1 MSDGPREEAPPH
13 PAPVAPG
20 VAGWRHRDH
29 VRGSL
34 VGSLFVLALPLV
46 ASGVLGGAVFQIADL
61 TFLSRLGDASLAA
74 VVITNQT
81 IRQVFFMV
89 VMGASFATQS
99 LVSRAIGAGDLERAE
114 HVAGQALA
122 LGALV
127 SVGVAAVGI
136 ALPDALFSLA
146 GADPDFAAAGVPYVR
161 LVFALNFGIVGT
173 MLFGAILGGAGDTT
187 TPLLVQVFQFT
198 VAIAAEWVLIFGHL
212 GVPALGVRGVALG
225 VASGQLVAMTLGA
238 WVLFRGKS
246 RVHLRARHVV
256 PDPRAMAQIA
266 RIAWPPALQMI
277 GGVATNFAF
286 VRLAG
291 HFGESVQAAYAIGL
305 RVGMIVP
312 MICFPLASACSTLVG
327 QALGAGDVARAWRAM
342 GIGILVHGAIMWTFA
357 GTVIAFRHDIVS
369 MLSDDPEVVRVGAE
383 YLLYGGASFFFFA
396 FYFIFLRS
404 LQGAGDFLVPMFL
417 TLGNSLLV
425 TIPLG
430 YVLSHHTALG
440 ATGIWTGSLCGAAIV
455 TCATGGWVATGRWT
469 RRAAHSPG
477 P

>member
-1 MSDGPREEAPPH
+1 MREEREEPTPP
-13 PAPVAPG
+13 ARAPG
-20 VAGWRHRDH
+20 AAPGWRHRDH

-61 TFLSRLGDASLAA
+61 TFVSRLGEAPLAA
-74 VVITNQT
+74 VIITNQT
-81 IRQVFFMV
+81 LRQVFFMV
-89 VMGASFATQS
+89 VMGTSFATQS
-99 LVSRAIGAGDLERAE
+99 LVSRAIGAGDLEAAE

-122 LGALV
+122 LGAIL
-127 SVGVAAVGI
+127 SACVAAVGVTF
-136 ALPDALFSLA
+136 PGPLFALA
-146 GADPDFAAAGVPYVR
+146 GASPDFAEAGVPYVR

-187 TPLLVQVFQFT
+187 TPLLVQVCQFT

-212 GVPALGVRGVALG
+212 GAPALGVRGVALG
-225 VASGQLVAMTLGA
+225 VATGQVVAMSLGV

-246 RVHLRARHVV
+246 RIHLRARHVV
-256 PDPRAMAQIA
+256 PDLRAMARIA

-291 HFGESVQAAYAIGL
+291 SFGDGVQAAYAIGL

-312 MICFPLASACSTLVG
+312 MVCFPLASACSTLVG
-327 QALGAGDVARAWRAM
+327 QALGAGDVRRAWHAM
-342 GIGILVHGAIMWTFA
+342 GIGLVVHGAIMWTFA
-357 GTVIAFRHDIVS
+357 GSVIAFRHEIVS
-369 MLSDDPEVVRVGAE
+369 LLSDDPEVVRVGAE
-383 YLLYGGASFFFFA
+383 YLLYGGSSFFFFA

-430 YVLSHHTALG
+430 WVLSRHTALEE
-440 ATGIWTGSLCGAAIV
+440 TGIWIAALCGAALV
-455 TCATGGWVATGRWT
+455 TCATGAWVASGRWT
-469 RRAAHSPG
+469 RRAAHSAG